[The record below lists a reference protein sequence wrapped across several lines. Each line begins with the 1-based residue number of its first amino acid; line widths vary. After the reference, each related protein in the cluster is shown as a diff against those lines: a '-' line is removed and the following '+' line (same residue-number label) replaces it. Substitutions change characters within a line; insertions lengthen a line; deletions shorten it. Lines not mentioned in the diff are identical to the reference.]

1 MLAHPLYTL
10 CNYSSA
16 ATSSPPVPFFFPSST
31 SSKSYNMSPPFP
43 RSSVSLSNTGSLFNN
58 QSESHLP
65 SLKNW
70 HSFVE
75 TQNLKSNPCFHGTSK
90 ASILWNWKF
99 QVALI
104 DLDLCCRYSLGLVCV
119 SKICLLQRIEFKEK
133 KVVRFESSSKI
144 ASKA

>member
-43 RSSVSLSNTGSLFNN
+43 RS
-58 QSESHLP
+58 
-65 SLKNW
+65 
-70 HSFVE
+70 
-75 TQNLKSNPCFHGTSK
+75 
-90 ASILWNWKF
+90 NWKF

-104 DLDLCCRYSLGLVCV
+104 DLDLCCRYSLGNATLREYI
-119 SKICLLQRIEFKEK
+119 SQANPTYSQPKQQINH
-133 KVVRFESSSKI
+133 I